1 MTISNLEK
9 RYRFASTES
18 GVLFAIYDVTIAV
31 SIIFITY
38 FGGKTHK
45 PRFIGI
51 SIIIVAIGAFVFALP
66 QFIFG
71 TYASGNFNST
81 STVDLEECHDIRNN
95 SNEDCSSA
103 NYGAYTIFLF
113 GRIIQGI
120 GYAPTLTIAPA
131 YLDEIISPKYISIYI
146 GIISIP
152 TVVGP
157 AIGFGLG
164 SAFLSIYVDP
174 WINTYLTPTDPTWVG
189 AWWIGYILIGVLL
202 LLIAIP
208 FLMFPRYLPDSYLV
222 QQERAKEM
230 AKVYPSE
237 YVHENNLT
245 IVVKMFP
252 VHIKRLLLNPS
263 FIFLSF
269 GVAFSIFVRDG
280 VVGFGA
286 KYFETMF
293 GLTATTSGLLSGGLA
308 ITCAGM
314 LIGQF

>member
-1 MTISNLEK
+1 MTISTLEK

-81 STVDLEECHDIRNN
+81 STVDLEECRDIRNN

-103 NYGAYTIFLF
+103 NYGAYTIFL
-113 GRIIQGI
+113 IAQVLIGI

-263 FIFLSF
+263 FILLSF
-269 GVAFSIFVRDG
+269 GLAFSIFVRDG
-280 VVGFGA
+280 VVGFTA

-293 GLTATTSGLLSGGLA
+293 DLTATTSGLLSGGLA

-314 LIGQF
+314 LRG

>member
-1 MTISNLEK
+1 MTISTLEK
-9 RYRFASTES
+9 QYNFASTES

-45 PRFIGI
+45 PQFIGI
-51 SIIIVAIGAFVFALP
+51 SIIIVAMGAFVFALP

-81 STVDLEECHDIRNN
+81 LTVDLEECSDIRNN
-95 SNEDCSSA
+95 TNEDCSSA

-113 GRIIQGI
+113 GRVII

-146 GIISIP
+146 GIFSIP

-164 SAFLSIYVDP
+164 SAFLSFYVDP

-189 AWWIGYILIGVLL
+189 AWWIGYIVIGVLL
-202 LLIAIP
+202 LIIAIP

-230 AKVYPSE
+230 AKVYSSD
-237 YVHENNLT
+237 YVNENNLT

-263 FIFLSF
+263 FILVSF
-269 GVAFSIFVRDG
+269 GLAFSILVRDG

-293 GLTATTSGLLSGGLA
+293 DLTATTSGLLSGGLA

-314 LIGQF
+314 LIG